1 MLQEFLLNFPCLDL
15 KEVVIVKAINPQ
27 KFLSEVKA
35 SLKLG
40 DVAHAA
46 DLCRQITTRYPLNA
60 DAHYFLAKIGI
71 QQGDF
76 EAAWLALQK
85 AFEGS
90 VASKVNAYAYYDL
103 LNALIEV
110 KNFGLLEK
118 ASAWLTTTLPR
129 DPYGWDYLAISHIE
143 QQNFESAFEVGKHA
157 LSLMPQNAH
166 IQGNVGAALN
176 GLQRFPEAIQALKK
190 AIQLE
195 PGLANAHNNLGNA
208 LNGNGQQEEAIAS
221 YRRAISINP
230 EVPFFYS
237 NLAEVYTVQKEY
249 DKAEEC
255 YRKAIAVMPDNPIAV
270 PALIDVLTLKG
281 KAKEA
286 IDFAENEILNQP
298 RNSKIWAAYGN
309 SLQRAS
315 KSDKALDAYMQA
327 LALEQ
332 DPQSKFSRKVY
343 SSLLF
348 VLNYHPDLS
357 AEVIYGGY
365 EEFEQRFGAPFR
377 GEWQAFLNQRD
388 PGKKLKVGVVSQA
401 FYNQVCR
408 YFLLPMMEHLDRN
421 NIEVFAYSDPPME
434 DVVTEKYKAC
444 TDHWRVTN
452 HLSDAELATQIRN
465 DGIDI
470 LIDIGGHSTDN
481 RLGVFARKP
490 APVSFHWLDF
500 GYTTGLKAID
510 YYVTD
515 QYSVTDHS
523 DHLFSEKIWRLN
535 GPTIVYRPDP
545 GQPEVSASPFL
556 KDGVVTFGSLSRANR
571 INHKVIKVWA
581 AILDAMP
588 NSRLVLSSGDFQD
601 AGIQDEMAERFQAY
615 GIERSRLDIGYASPS
630 WVPLQNIDISLDC
643 FPHNSGTTLIESL
656 YSGVPYITL
665 VGRPSVGRLGAS
677 ILHAAGFPEWIAE
690 TEMEYAQKALIL
702 AHDVERLVHYRRTLR
717 QSMRE
722 SSLMNEVAFGQSF
735 DHALR
740 QMWLRYC
747 EENQV

>member
-1 MLQEFLLNFPCLDL
+1 M
-15 KEVVIVKAINPQ
+15 KTINPQ
-27 KFLSEVKA
+27 KFLSEAKA
-35 SLKLG
+35 SFKNG
-40 DVAHAA
+40 DITHAA
-46 DLCRQITTRYPLNA
+46 ELCQQITARYPLNA
-60 DAHYFLAKIGI
+60 DAHYVLAKIAI
-71 QQGDF
+71 RQNDF
-76 EAAWLALQK
+76 ASAWHALKQAFAGSAAA
-85 AFEGS
+85 
-90 VASKVNAYAYYDL
+90 KVDADACYDL
-103 LNALIEV
+103 MNALIEA
-110 KNFGLLEK
+110 KNFALLEQV
-118 ASAWLTTTLPR
+118 SVWLTTVLPR
-129 DPYGWDYLAISHIE
+129 DPYGWDYLAISRIE
-143 QQNFESAFEVGKHA
+143 QQDFDRALEVGKRA
-157 LSLMPQNAH
+157 VALMPQNAH

-176 GLQRFPEAIQALKK
+176 GLQRFPEAIQALQR
-190 AIQLE
+190 AIQLD

-208 LNGNGQQEEAIAS
+208 LNGNGQQDEAIAS
-221 YRRAISINP
+221 YLKAISLNP
-230 EVPFFYS
+230 QVPFFYS
-237 NLAEVYTVQKEY
+237 NLAEVYTEQKEY
-249 DKAEEC
+249 DKAEES
-255 YRKAIAVMPDNPIAV
+255 YRKAIAIMPDNPIAV

-286 IDFAENEILNQP
+286 IDFAEVEILNQP

-315 KSDKALDAYMQA
+315 KPDKALDAYMQA
-327 LALEQ
+327 LALEA
-332 DPQSKFSRKVY
+332 DPQSKFSRKIY

-348 VLNYHPDLS
+348 VLNYHPDLP

-377 GEWQAFLNQRD
+377 NEWKPFSNQRD
-388 PGKKLKVGVVSQA
+388 PGKKLKVGIVSQA

-408 YFLLPMMEHLDRN
+408 YFLLPMMEHLDRG

-444 TDHWRVTN
+444 TDYWRVTN
-452 HLSDAELATQIRN
+452 HMSDAELATQIRN

-490 APVSFHWLDF
+490 APVSLHWLDF

-515 QYSVTDHS
+515 QYSVTDHC

-535 GPTIVYRPDP
+535 GPTIVYRPDL
-545 GQPEVSASPFL
+545 GVPEMSEPPCL
-556 KDGVVTFGSLSRANR
+556 KDGIVTFGSLSRANR

-588 NSRLVLSSGDFQD
+588 NSRLVLNSGDFHD
-601 AGIQDEMAERFQAY
+601 PGIQDEMAKRFEAY

-630 WVPLQNIDISLDC
+630 WVPLQKIDISLDC

-656 YSGVPYITL
+656 YMGIPYITL
-665 VGRPSVGRLGAS
+665 VDRPSVGRLGAS

-702 AHDVERLVHYRRTLR
+702 AHDIERLVHYRQTMR
-717 QSMRE
+717 QTMRE
-722 SSLMNEVAFGQSF
+722 SLLMNEPAFGQSF

-747 EENQV
+747 EDNQV

>member
-1 MLQEFLLNFPCLDL
+1 M
-15 KEVVIVKAINPQ
+15 KAINPQ
-27 KFLSEVKA
+27 KFLSEAKA
-35 SLKLG
+35 SLKNG
-40 DVAHAA
+40 DVVHAA
-46 DLCRQITTRYPLNA
+46 ELCQQITARYPLNA
-60 DAHYFLAKIGI
+60 DAHYLLAKIGI
-71 QQGDF
+71 QQSNF
-76 EAAWLALQK
+76 EAAWHALQQ

-90 VASKVNAYAYYDL
+90 VAAKVDADACYDL
-103 LNALIEV
+103 MNALIEV

-118 ASAWLTTTLPR
+118 VSAWLTTVLPR
-129 DPYGWDYLAISHIE
+129 DPYGWDYLAISRIE
-143 QQNFESAFEVGKHA
+143 QQDFERALEVGKRA
-157 LSLMPQNAH
+157 LALMPQNAH

-176 GLQRFPEAIQALKK
+176 GLQRFPEAIQALQK
-190 AIQLE
+190 AIQME

-221 YRRAISINP
+221 YLRAISIKP
-230 EVPFFYS
+230 GVPFFYS
-237 NLAEVYTVQKEY
+237 NLAEVYTAQKEY
-249 DKAEEC
+249 DKAEDY
-255 YRKAIAVMPDNPIAV
+255 YRKAIAIMPDNPIAV

-286 IDFAENEILNQP
+286 IDFAELEILNQP

-315 KSDKALDAYMQA
+315 KADKALDAYMQA
-327 LALEQ
+327 LAFEQ
-332 DPQSKFSRKVY
+332 DPQSKFSRKIY

-348 VLNYHPDLS
+348 VLNYHPDLP

-377 GEWQAFLNQRD
+377 GEWQPFLNQRD
-388 PGKKLKVGVVSQA
+388 PGKKLRVGIVSQA

-408 YFLLPMMEHLDRN
+408 YFLLPMMEHLDRS

-452 HLSDAELATQIRN
+452 HLSDAELAAQIRN

-515 QYSVTDHS
+515 QYSVTDHC

-545 GQPEVSASPFL
+545 GVPEMNEPPCL
-556 KDGVVTFGSLSRANR
+556 KDGIVTFGSLSRANR

-588 NSRLVLSSGDFQD
+588 NSRLVLNSGDFHD
-601 AGIQDEMAERFQAY
+601 PGIQDEMAKRFEAY

-630 WVPLQNIDISLDC
+630 WVPLQKIDISLDC

-656 YSGVPYITL
+656 YMGIPYITL
-665 VGRPSVGRLGAS
+665 VDRPSVGRLGAS

-702 AHDVERLVHYRRTLR
+702 AHDIERLVHYRQTMR
-717 QSMRE
+717 QTMCE
-722 SSLMNEVAFGQSF
+722 SLLMNEPAFGQSF

-747 EENQV
+747 EDNQV